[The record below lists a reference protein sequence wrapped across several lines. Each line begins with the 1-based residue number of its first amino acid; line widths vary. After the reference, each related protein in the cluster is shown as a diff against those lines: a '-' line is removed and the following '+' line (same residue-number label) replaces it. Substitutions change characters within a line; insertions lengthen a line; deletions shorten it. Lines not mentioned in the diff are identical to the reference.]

1 MNLRNAIINNW
12 AYLVRMP
19 RLLPILVFASTLFLT
34 ILSTVAFERAERK
47 TQQLRLQV
55 KTDEVAATFEQ
66 NMATNIA
73 VLRSGRALFAAV
85 ETIDRAIF
93 AQFVNELQITNA
105 TRGVKGVG
113 WSQVVDA
120 KNIAGFENRM
130 RAQGQKDFKLWPSS
144 AAPPASGVHSIAYI
158 EPMNALNKG
167 AVGYNMYS
175 NPVRRA
181 AMQNAARSGQPTAT
195 KSVVLL
201 QDRARGLPGILL
213 YVPVYRGD
221 VSRMSELARE
231 AQLQGFVYSPIGVLD
246 FVNAAHVRPDYLEAS
261 MSLYDDYD
269 GKQKLLYQAE
279 GDIQNDYSA
288 KQSVTFAN
296 RKWQLVLHAER
307 GVFLTPL
314 AAIIL
319 AFGVALSILLWALTA
334 LILLGGRNAQTLLL
348 ARQEYETVRNVLTR
362 ELTHRV
368 KNTLATVTSLAM
380 LTRRGAT
387 SVDAYAD
394 ALTSRLRALSATHDL
409 LTHRDW
415 SNAPLRDVLEAELA
429 PFSKSSDVRLNLSG
443 PDVVLSP
450 NIALSLGLAIHELAT
465 NAAKYGAFSVK
476 DGVISIDWAVTVSGD
491 AVRLAWQESNGPTV
505 VPPKTRGFG
514 SDLVE
519 KLMAR
524 ELNSEV
530 KIDFNPLGVR
540 CALTV
545 PILKDYTDSGSA
557 VEPKNIA

>member
-1 MNLRNAIINNW
+1 MNLRNAIISYW

-19 RLLPILVFASTLFLT
+19 RLLPILVFAATLFLT
-34 ILSTVAFERAERK
+34 ILSTVAFERSERK
-47 TQQLRLQV
+47 SQQLRLQV
-55 KTDEVAATFEQ
+55 KADEVAATFEQ

-85 ETIDRAIF
+85 DTIDRANF
-93 AQFVNELQITNA
+93 AQFVNELQMTNA

-113 WSQVVDA
+113 WSQVVSAADVPT
-120 KNIAGFENRM
+120 FENRM
-130 RAQGQKDFKLWPSS
+130 RMQGQVGFKTWPV
-144 AAPPASGVHSIAYI
+144 ATAEPRQTVHAIAYI
-158 EPMNALNKG
+158 EPRNIVNNRAL
-167 AVGYNMYS
+167 GYNMYS
-175 NPVRRA
+175 EPVRRSAMRHA
-181 AMQNAARSGQPTAT
+181 AQTGLPTAT
-195 KSVVLL
+195 ESVILL
-201 QDRARGLPGILL
+201 QDRAHSLPGLLL

-221 VSRMSELARE
+221 VSQLNPTARE

-246 FVNAAHVRPDYLEAS
+246 FVKAAHLRPDYLEAS
-261 MSLYDDYD
+261 MSLYDDF
-269 GKQKLLYQAE
+269 GSGRKLLYQTADDAE
-279 GDIQNDYSA
+279 NDYSA
-288 KQSVTFAN
+288 KQSVSFAN

-307 GVFLTPL
+307 GVFLAPL

-319 AFGVALSILLWALTA
+319 AFGVALSVLLWALTA

-409 LTHRDW
+409 LTQRDW
-415 SNAPLRDVLEAELA
+415 SDAPLRAVLEAELA
-429 PFSKSSDVRLNLSG
+429 PFSKASDVRLNLTG
-443 PDVVLSP
+443 PDVILSP
-450 NIALSLGLAIHELAT
+450 NIALSLGLAIHELVT

-476 DGVISIDWAVTVSGD
+476 DGIISIDWAATATGD
-491 AVRLAWQESNGPTV
+491 AVRLEWQESNGPAV
-505 VPPKTRGFG
+505 EQPKTRGFG

-524 ELNSEV
+524 ELNSDV
-530 KIDFNPLGVR
+530 KINFHPQGVR
-540 CALTV
+540 CSLTV
-545 PILKDYTDSGSA
+545 PILKS
-557 VEPKNIA
+557 